1 MAWESLW
8 HLGWVVLGAVL
19 AWGLWRYHTRNKRN
33 DPVTEEATRELYDHP
48 DTYEERRDELNHESR
63 PKT

>member
-1 MAWESLW
+1 M
-8 HLGWVVLGAVL
+8 L

-48 DTYEERRDELNHESR
+48 DTYEERRDELNHEIR